1 MQSSQHKS
9 LQSFLLQDPSKFDR
23 KLNDEN
29 LTKCIQT
36 LKHVYEDLRHNDV
49 RCPNEPEFRAY
60 DVLLKL
66 NDGDTLQS
74 IETLPHWVRS
84 SPDIRFALTVYSSL
98 NTNNYVKFFKLVR
111 QSTLLQGCLLLRYFD
126 QVRIKGLFTIVKSYA
141 GPMKVR
147 KQLNQDLMS

>member
-1 MQSSQHKS
+1 M
-9 LQSFLLQDPSKFDR
+9 
-23 KLNDEN
+23 
-29 LTKCIQT
+29 
-36 LKHVYEDLRHNDV
+36 

-60 DVLLKL
+60 AVLLKL

-111 QSTLLQGCLLLRYFD
+111 QSTLLQGCAQDACSNLL
-126 QVRIKGLFTIVKSYA
+126 
-141 GPMKVR
+141 
-147 KQLNQDLMS
+147 